1 MTAFDAVAYFR
12 DPAGEVH
19 PVLLPATDA
28 RLACGH
34 HPAE

>member
-1 MTAFDAVAYFR
+1 MSDMTVYFKNA
-12 DPAGEVH
+12 AGEVH